1 MLTVSGAALQAWVAM
16 FFFPFFRILALCSSA
31 PLLGHKN
38 VPQRVRIGLALLLT
52 VLIVPTLDHVPAVTP
67 LSAAGVLLL
76 LQQLIVGFA
85 LGFTLQLVFAA
96 VELAGEV
103 AGLQMGLSFAT
114 FIDPTNSGHQ
124 SPVTGSFMTLLL
136 TLVFLSVNG
145 HLLLLAGL
153 ADSFHGLPA
162 YHTALPALDFQAI
175 AVAAGRLFAD
185 GLQLALPLIGTM
197 LMVNLALGVLT
208 RTAPQLNLFAV
219 GFPVT
224 LLVGLLVM
232 WLALPWVLPVMERA
246 IQATFDYWLRAL

>member
-1 MLTVSGAALQAWVAM
+1 MLTVSGAALQAWVAT

-52 VLIVPTLDHVPAVTP
+52 ALIVPTLDHAPAVTP

-114 FIDPTNSGHQ
+114 FIDPANSGHQ

-153 ADSFHGLPA
+153 ADSFHALPA

-175 AVAAGRLFAD
+175 AVAAGRLFGD

-224 LLVGLLVM
+224 LLIGLLTM